1 MIGLFDRRAV
11 FQVIGGVLQNPTLL
25 DEYTLTQEDFNGD
38 SFHQIVFSSIYNL
51 HNQGVSIIDC
61 FALDSFISSYEK
73 QYRIFTSNNGI
84 DYVNDAI
91 SMCEPENFI
100 YNYNRVKKF
109 SLLRYYVSQNMDM
122 IKCLNACRK
131 TFMKTKNKTDWW
143 QLIQLLPNSYNQKRT
158 VMLNYEVLASMY
170 HQRKNHKLDEW
181 RTFCEWI
188 KTLPCSELITGE
200 EHE

>member
-1 MIGLFDRRAV
+1 MTGLFDRRSV
-11 FQVIGGVLQNPTLL
+11 FQVIGGLLQNPSLL
-25 DEYTLTQEDFNGD
+25 DEYVLTQEDFNGD

-100 YNYNRVKKF
+100 YNYNRVKN
-109 SLLRYYVSQNMDM
+109 L
-122 IKCLNACRK
+122 AC
-131 TFMKTKNKTDWW
+131 FV
-143 QLIQLLPNSYNQKRT
+143 I
-158 VMLNYEVLASMY
+158 MY
-170 HQRKNHKLDEW
+170 LKI
-181 RTFCEWI
+181 WI
-188 KTLPCSELITGE
+188 
-200 EHE
+200 

>member
-51 HNQGVSIIDC
+51 HNQGVSVIDC

-84 DYVNDAI
+84 EYVNEAI

-109 SLLRYYVSQNMDM
+109 SLLRYYVSQNMDITAIYDM
-122 IKCLNACRK
+122 HALPAARVSILYCQETIYVQKLRKCVLLNLRQSFFNCR
-131 TFMKTKNKTDWW
+131 
-143 QLIQLLPNSYNQKRT
+143 YR
-158 VMLNYEVLASMY
+158 E
-170 HQRKNHKLDEW
+170 
-181 RTFCEWI
+181 
-188 KTLPCSELITGE
+188 
-200 EHE
+200 